1 MLEILGIKVTYET
14 LAWLIAFI
22 VSEVIGASKLR
33 SNGVVQLILNVI
45 GALKPARK
53 EDEVANAILEEIQEL
68 KDRIDELKERN

>member
-1 MLEILGIKVTYET
+1 MFEILGIKFTYET

-33 SNGVVQLILNVI
+33 SNGVVQLVLNVI

-53 EDEVANAILEEIQEL
+53 EDELATAILEELQEL
-68 KDRIDELKERN
+68 RDRIDEIKERA